1 MKLENKVAIVTG
13 GGKGMGRS
21 ICRCFAREGARIVV
35 ADIDTTAA
43 NKLVDELRGKGAS
56 CLFVRTNV
64 SKSKEVEN
72 MVKATLKEFGR
83 IDILINNAG
92 IISIAPVVDLQ
103 EKDWDK
109 NMEVNAKGVFLC
121 SRAVAKQMIKQGSG
135 GKIVNTASRL
145 GKIGVPRYSHYCASK
160 AAVISF
166 TQTLALELATYK
178 INVNAVA
185 PGVIDTDMLRWE
197 WEFDRKARGMSLK
210 ELEEEALAT
219 IPLRR
224 LGTPEDVAR
233 VVVFLASKD
242 ADYLTGQSINVTGGM
257 EFR

>member
-1 MKLENKVAIVTG
+1 MILEKKVAIVTG
-13 GGKGMGRS
+13 GSKGMGRS
-21 ICRCFAREGARIVV
+21 ICRHFAQEGAKIVI
-35 ADIDTTAA
+35 ADINATAA
-43 NKLVDELRGKGAS
+43 KKLVGELKKKGTS
-56 CLFVRTNV
+56 CLFVKTNV
-64 SKSKEVEN
+64 SKSEEVEN
-72 MVKATLKEFGR
+72 MVKAALKEFSR

-103 EKDWDK
+103 KKNWDE

-121 SRAVAKQMIKQGSG
+121 SQAVAKQMIKQGSG

-145 GKIGVPRYSHYCASK
+145 GKIGVPRYAHYCASK

-166 TQTLALELATYK
+166 TQTLALELAIYK

-197 WEFDRKARGMSLK
+197 WEFDRKTRGMSLK

-224 LGTPEDVAR
+224 LGTPEDVVG
-233 VVVFLASKD
+233 VVLFLVSKA
-242 ADYLTGQSINVTGGM
+242 ADYMTGQTLNVTGGM
-257 EFR
+257 EMR